1 MTDPVTEAPAPTA
14 APIPAADAN
23 DWRASLPQD
32 LAAEPS
38 LATIR
43 DVAALAKGYVHAQ
56 RLVGAER
63 IALPGRNQDLAAWEG
78 WDRLGRPARP
88 EDYVIARPELP
99 DGMEW
104 DATAEAAFR
113 PVAHRLGLLP
123 HQVDGV
129 IGLFAELQA
138 ARPGD
143 QPTAAPGPDATT
155 LEADLRDGWGASYD
169 AELARARRAAQAF
182 AGPDDL
188 ARIEGDMGSAAMVRL
203 FARIGAAMGED
214 RLVSGSSPARLGP
227 AEARAAID
235 AVMGDPRHPYW
246 DRWHPGHR
254 AAVAEVTRLFE
265 LKAG

>member
-1 MTDPVTEAPAPTA
+1 MTDPVTETPAPIS
-14 APIPAADAN
+14 APDGN
-23 DWRASLPQD
+23 DWRASLPQE

-63 IALPGRNQDLAAWEG
+63 IALPGRNQDLSAWEG

-88 EDYVIARPELP
+88 EDYVISRPELP
-99 DGMEW
+99 EGMEW
-104 DATAEAAFR
+104 DAAAEAAFR

-138 ARPGD
+138 ARPGGE
-143 QPTAAPGPDATT
+143 AAVAAGPDAAS
-155 LEADLRDGWGASYD
+155 LEADLREGWGASYD

-182 AGPDDL
+182 ASPEEL
-188 ARIEGDMGSAAMVRL
+188 SRIEGDLGSAAMVRL
-203 FARIGAAMGED
+203 FARVGAAMGED

-254 AAVAEVTRLFE
+254 AAVTEVTRLFE

>member
-1 MTDPVTEAPAPTA
+1 MTDPVTETLAPTL

-88 EDYVIARPELP
+88 EDYVITRPTLP
-99 DGMEW
+99 EGMEW
-104 DATAEAAFR
+104 DATAEEAFR

-123 HQVDGV
+123 HQVNGV

-138 ARPGD
+138 TRPGD
-143 QPTAAPGPDATT
+143 QPTAAPGPDATS
-155 LEADLRDGWGASYD
+155 LEADLREGWGAGYD

-182 AGPDDL
+182 AGPDEL

-227 AEARAAID
+227 TEAKAAID